1 LDYESLHKRGVTA
14 RALLEGYSVLH
25 EADLSKTVDV
35 AKEWLRESAV
45 KVNPLKRQRMLAGL
59 TQKELASLAGVPLRV
74 IRSYEQGQRSL
85 ENAGAESTLRLS
97 RALSCQIEDL
107 L

>member
-1 LDYESLHKRGVTA
+1 
-14 RALLEGYSVLH
+14 
-25 EADLSKTVDV
+25 
-35 AKEWLRESAV
+35 
-45 KVNPLKRQRMLAGL
+45 MLAGL

-85 ENAGAESTLRLS
+85 ENAGAESILRLS

>member
-1 LDYESLHKRGVTA
+1 MDYETLHKKGLSA
-14 RALLEGYSVLH
+14 KALLNGYTVLH

-35 AKEWLRESAV
+35 AREWLREGAV
-45 KVNPLKRQRMLAGL
+45 KVNPLKRQRTLAGL
-59 TQKELASLAGVPLRV
+59 TQKELASLSGVPLRV

-85 ENAGAESTLRLS
+85 ENAGAESILRLS
-97 RALSCQIEDL
+97 RVLSCQIEDL

>member
-1 LDYESLHKRGVTA
+1 MAKRKSLEEKQKENAPFLAAFDYQA
-14 RALLEGYSVLH
+14 RL
-25 EADLSKTVDV
+25 
-35 AKEWLRESAV
+35 
-45 KVNPLKRQRMLAGL
+45 MGL

-85 ENAGAESTLRLS
+85 ENAGAESILRLS